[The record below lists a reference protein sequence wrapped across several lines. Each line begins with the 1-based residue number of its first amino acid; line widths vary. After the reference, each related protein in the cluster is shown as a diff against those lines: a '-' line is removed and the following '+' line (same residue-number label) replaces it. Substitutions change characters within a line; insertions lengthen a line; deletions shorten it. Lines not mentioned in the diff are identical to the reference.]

1 MSCDFEFKTFYQCW
15 NSHEERVNEEVKE
28 EEDTI
33 MTSGWNF
40 KSLTF
45 NVIICQYIH
54 QLDEQNTLIIHSLGT
69 ETYWSLINS
78 LNA

>member
-1 MSCDFEFKTFYQCW
+1 MLEVMK
-15 NSHEERVNEEVKE
+15 RVNKEVKE

-33 MTSGWNF
+33 TTSGWNF

-54 QLDEQNTLIIHSLGT
+54 QLDEQNTIIHSLGT
-69 ETYWSLINS
+69 ETYWLLINS

>member
-1 MSCDFEFKTFYQCW
+1 MK
-15 NSHEERVNEEVKE
+15 RVNKEVKE
-28 EEDTI
+28 EEDMT

-54 QLDEQNTLIIHSLGT
+54 QLDEQN
-69 ETYWSLINS
+69 INNS
-78 LNA
+78 FIRH

>member
-1 MSCDFEFKTFYQCW
+1 MGNDSTLAYYSRKCHVTLSLKYFINAGTVMK
-15 NSHEERVNEEVKE
+15 RVNKEVKE
-28 EEDTI
+28 EEDMT

-54 QLDEQNTLIIHSLGT
+54 QLDEQN
-69 ETYWSLINS
+69 INNS
-78 LNA
+78 FIRH

>member
-1 MSCDFEFKTFYQCW
+1 MK
-15 NSHEERVNEEVKE
+15 RVNKEVKE

-54 QLDEQNTLIIHSLGT
+54 QLDEQN
-69 ETYWSLINS
+69 INNS
-78 LNA
+78 FIRH